1 MRVGTG
7 PGPAPFPVISGQANA
22 MQIEADQFEPRL
34 VVEQGVAARIAGA
47 IEPALGTLGFRLVR
61 VKVTGRDGGTLQVMA
76 ERPDGTFTIDDCE
89 ATSRALS
96 PILDVEDPIQGAYRL
111 EVSSPGI
118 DRPLVRRSDIERAM
132 GHEAKIEMN
141 LMVDG
146 RKRFR
151 GIIEAIEGDALKLK
165 STEGKEDALLPLN
178 EIADAKL
185 VLTDALIEEALRREK
200 QADEDNEPASEKP
213 ASKNHKHPAKR
224 RATR

>member
-1 MRVGTG
+1 
-7 PGPAPFPVISGQANA
+7 
-22 MQIEADQFEPRL
+22 MQSDADQNEPRL
-34 VVEQGVAARIAGA
+34 VVETGLAARVAAA

-89 ATSRALS
+89 AVSRALS

-118 DRPLVRRSDIERAM
+118 DRPLARRSDIERAK
-132 GHEAKIEMN
+132 GHEAKIETAM
-141 LMVDG
+141 MIEG

-151 GIIEAIEGDALKLK
+151 GIIEGIENDAVKLK
-165 STEGKEDALLPLN
+165 STEGKADALLPLH

-185 VLTDALIEEALRREK
+185 MLTDALIEEALRRDKKASEET
-200 QADEDNEPASEKP
+200 QAADETSAPKTR
-213 ASKNHKHPAKR
+213 KHPAKR
-224 RATR
+224 RA

>member
-1 MRVGTG
+1 
-7 PGPAPFPVISGQANA
+7 
-22 MQIEADQFEPRL
+22 MQIEADPFEPRL
-34 VVEQGVAARIAGA
+34 VMEQGIAARIAAA
-47 IEPALGTLGFRLVR
+47 IEPALGTFGFRLVR

-89 ATSRALS
+89 AASRALS
-96 PILDVEDPIQGAYRL
+96 PILDVEDPIQAAYRL

-118 DRPLVRRSDIERAM
+118 DRPLVRRSDIERAI

-141 LMVDG
+141 LMIDG

-151 GIIEAIEGDALKLK
+151 GIIEKIENDAVKLK

-185 VLTDALIEEALRREK
+185 VLTDALIEEALRRDKHASE
-200 QADEDNEPASEKP
+200 ANEPADEKP
-213 ASKNHKHPAKR
+213 APKNRKHPAKSR
-224 RATR
+224 TSR

>member
-1 MRVGTG
+1 
-7 PGPAPFPVISGQANA
+7 
-22 MQIEADQFEPRL
+22 MQSDADQNEPRL
-34 VVEQGVAARIAGA
+34 VVETGLAARVAAA

-89 ATSRALS
+89 AVSRALS

-118 DRPLVRRSDIERAM
+118 DRPLARRSDIERAK
-132 GHEAKIEMN
+132 GHEAKIETAM
-141 LMVDG
+141 MIEG

-151 GIIEAIEGDALKLK
+151 GIIEGIENDAVKLT
-165 STEGKEDALLPLN
+165 STEGKADALLPLG

-185 VLTDALIEEALRREK
+185 MLTDALIEEALRRDKKAAQEN
-200 QADEDNEPASEKP
+200 AEEHEEENEQTSEAAGKKP
-213 ASKNHKHPAKR
+213 APKTRKHPAKR
-224 RATR
+224 RA

>member
-1 MRVGTG
+1 MK
-7 PGPAPFPVISGQANA
+7 PD
-22 MQIEADQFEPRL
+22 ADQNEPRL
-34 VVEQGVAARIAGA
+34 VVETGLAARVAAA

-76 ERPDGTFTIDDCE
+76 ERPDGSFTIDDCE

-96 PILDVEDPIQGAYRL
+96 PILDVEDPIQSAYRL

-118 DRPLVRRSDIERAM
+118 DRPLARRSDIERAT
-132 GHEAKIEMN
+132 GHEAKIEMA
-141 LMVDG
+141 MMIEG

-151 GIIEAIEGDALKLK
+151 GIIEGIEDDAVKLK
-165 STEGKEDALLPLN
+165 STEGKEDALLPLA

-185 VLTDALIEEALRREK
+185 MLTDALIAEALRREK
-200 QADEDNEPASEKP
+200 QADETNETADEQS
-213 ASKNHKHPAKR
+213 ASKNRKTPAKR

>member
-1 MRVGTG
+1 
-7 PGPAPFPVISGQANA
+7 
-22 MQIEADQFEPRL
+22 MQLHEDQNEPRL
-34 VVEQGVAARIAGA
+34 VVETGLAARVASA

-118 DRPLVRRSDIERAM
+118 DRPLARRSDIERSI
-132 GHEAKIEMN
+132 GHEAKIEMT
-141 LMVDG
+141 MMIDG

-151 GIIEAIEGDALKLK
+151 GIIEGIENDAVKLK
-165 STEGKEDALLPLN
+165 STEGKADALLPLN

-185 VLTDALIEEALRREK
+185 MLTDALIEEALRRDK
-200 QADEDNEPASEKP
+200 QAKGIAEPADEESAP
-213 ASKNHKHPAKR
+213 KNQKHPAKR
-224 RATR
+224 RASR

>member
-1 MRVGTG
+1 
-7 PGPAPFPVISGQANA
+7 
-22 MQIEADQFEPRL
+22 MQLEADQNEPRL
-34 VVEQGVAARIAGA
+34 VVETGLAARVAAA

-89 ATSRALS
+89 AVSRALS

-118 DRPLVRRSDIERAM
+118 DRPLARRSDIERAI
-132 GHEAKIEMN
+132 GHEAKIETAM
-141 LMVDG
+141 MIEG

-151 GIIEAIEGDALKLK
+151 GIIEGIENDAVKLK
-165 STEGKEDALLPLN
+165 STEGKADALLPLS

-185 VLTDALIEEALRREK
+185 MLTDALIEEALRRDKKAGQESE
-200 QADEDNEPASEKP
+200 QANEAADETPAQ
-213 ASKNHKHPAKR
+213 KNRKHPAKR
-224 RATR
+224 RA

>member
-1 MRVGTG
+1 MT
-7 PGPAPFPVISGQANA
+7 N
-22 MQIEADQFEPRL
+22 EADQFEPRL
-34 VVEQGVAARIAGA
+34 VAEQGIAARIAAA

-96 PILDVEDPIQGAYRL
+96 PILDVEDPIQAAYRL

-118 DRPLVRRSDIERAM
+118 DRPLVRRSDIERAL

-141 LMVDG
+141 LMVEG

-151 GIIEAIEGDALKLK
+151 GIIEAIENDALKLK

-200 QADEDNEPASEKP
+200 RAGEENETADEKSAAKTQ
-213 ASKNHKHPAKR
+213 KNSAKR
-224 RATR
+224 RASR

>member
-1 MRVGTG
+1 MK
-7 PGPAPFPVISGQANA
+7 P
-22 MQIEADQFEPRL
+22 EADQNEPRL
-34 VVEQGVAARIAGA
+34 VVETGLAARVAAA

-76 ERPDGTFTIDDCE
+76 ERPDGSFTIDDCE

-96 PILDVEDPIQGAYRL
+96 PILDVEDPIQSAYRL

-118 DRPLVRRSDIERAM
+118 DRPLARRSDIERAA
-132 GHEAKIEMN
+132 GHEAKIEMT
-141 LMVDG
+141 MMIDG

-151 GIIEAIEGDALKLK
+151 GIIEGIENDAVKLK
-165 STEGKEDALLPLN
+165 STEGKDDALLPLA

-185 VLTDALIEEALRREK
+185 MLTDALIAEALRREK
-200 QADEDNEPASEKP
+200 QADEMNETADEQPAP
-213 ASKNHKHPAKR
+213 KNPKNPAKR

>member
-1 MRVGTG
+1 
-7 PGPAPFPVISGQANA
+7 
-22 MQIEADQFEPRL
+22 MQIDADHNEPRL
-34 VVEQGVAARIAGA
+34 VTEQGVAARIAAA

-96 PILDVEDPIQGAYRL
+96 PILDVEDPIQSAYRL

-118 DRPLVRRSDIERAM
+118 DRPLARRSDIERAI

-141 LMVDG
+141 LMIEG

-151 GIIEAIEGDALKLK
+151 GIIEGIENDAVKLK
-165 STEGKEDALLPLN
+165 STEGKADALLPLN

-185 VLTDALIEEALRREK
+185 MLTDSLIEESLRRDK
-200 QADEDNEPASEKP
+200 QAKGTEETVDEESAP
-213 ASKNHKHPAKR
+213 KNHKHPAKR
-224 RATR
+224 RASR